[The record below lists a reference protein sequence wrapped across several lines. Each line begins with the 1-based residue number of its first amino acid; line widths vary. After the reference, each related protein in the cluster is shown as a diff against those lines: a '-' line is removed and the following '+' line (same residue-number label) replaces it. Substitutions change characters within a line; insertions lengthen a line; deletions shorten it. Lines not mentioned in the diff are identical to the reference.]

1 MQLLGQMELC
11 FSKDLQLL
19 NCTHAGEPAAHGQGA
34 WPSLGLHV
42 CEDGPVLYP
51 PLNQTKL

>member
-19 NCTHAGEPAAHGQGA
+19 NCTHAREPAARGQGA

-51 PLNQTKL
+51 PLDQTTL